1 MHGARREAAGDSTPS
16 PAPRRRGAY
25 WTSTRAALQ
34 PLFHSTGLAAY
45 HRITSAAV
53 GELEGD
59 LDAAAGTG
67 APVDMAAAMC
77 NLALKAR
84 VAAAYG
90 AWQLA
95 APATTM
101 ACRRACKGHSKQ
113 LAASGGL
120 RRALQASSGHSLG
133 PLPCPLAANPTR
145 LKLHLHPTPG
155 CERGR
160 VWRQV

>member
-1 MHGARREAAGDSTPS
+1 MHGARRDAASDSMPS

-84 VAAAYG
+84 VAAACG
-90 AWQLA
+90 ARA
-95 APATTM
+95 RPAPATTM
-101 ACRRACKGHSKQ
+101 ACGRACKGHSKQ
-113 LAASGGL
+113 LAASGGP
-120 RRALQASSGHSLG
+120 RRASQASSGHSLG
-133 PLPCPLAANPTR
+133 RSPAPCPAPSQS
-145 LKLHLHPTPG
+145 TPPG
-155 CERGR
+155 
-160 VWRQV
+160 